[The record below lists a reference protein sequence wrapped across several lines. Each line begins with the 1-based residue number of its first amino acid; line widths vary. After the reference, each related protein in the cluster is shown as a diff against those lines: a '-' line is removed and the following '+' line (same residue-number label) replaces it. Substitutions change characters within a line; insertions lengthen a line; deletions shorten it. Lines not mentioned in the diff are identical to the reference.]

1 MKKQL
6 KLLWA
11 HRAHVIMAL
20 PAFLILL
27 IFSYVPMAGLV
38 LAFKNFDFQLGVWNS
53 PWNGFDNFKF
63 LLASKKTFYQITA
76 NTLIYY
82 VVFTA
87 LGMFFEIVLA
97 IAMDQLV
104 LKKLGKVMQCIL
116 IIPIFISFTA
126 VQFIVYAFLSSDTG
140 MINNVFGLSTRWY
153 MEAKYWPIILT
164 IVKIWNGTGYGSVLY
179 MSVLAGIDQQLYE
192 AAEIDGAS
200 KWQQIRHVTLPSLVP
215 MITVMLL
222 LSVGSIMHSD
232 TGLFYQVTRNSGTLY
247 STTQV
252 IDSYI
257 LNSIFHN
264 SNFGFTAAA
273 TFFQSVIGTGLILIS
288 NAAVR
293 KISPDNAL
301 F

>member
-1 MKKQL
+1 TV
-6 KLLWA
+6 A
-11 HRAHVIMAL
+11 
-20 PAFLILL
+20 
-27 IFSYVPMAGLV
+27 
-38 LAFKNFDFQLGVWNS
+38 
-53 PWNGFDNFKF
+53 
-63 LLASKKTFYQITA
+63 
-76 NTLIYY
+76 YY
-82 VVFTA
+82 VIFTVI
-87 LGMFFEIVLA
+87 GMFLEIVLA

-104 LKKLGKVMQCIL
+104 FKKLGKVMQCIL

-140 MINNVFGLSTRWY
+140 MINHLFGISTRWY
-153 MEAKYWPIILT
+153 MEAKYWPAILT

-179 MSVLAGIDQQLYE
+179 MSVLAGIDPQLYE
-192 AAEIDGAS
+192 AADIDGAN
-200 KWQQIRHVTLPSLVP
+200 KWQQIKHVTLPSLVP

-273 TFFQSVIGTGLILIS
+273 TFFQSIVGTVLILVS
-288 NAAVR
+288 NAAVK